1 MKTILITGAYGQ
13 LGDACA
19 KHLKNDFKLILSGI
33 TPANNGVNL
42 DITSKNSIE
51 KVLLETHPD
60 VILNLAALTDVDGC
74 ELDPEKAKNV
84 NINGVKNL

>member
-51 KVLLETHPD
+51 KVLKSADSKKLRASMYSLEALHPTCKKCQSRL
-60 VILNLAALTDVDGC
+60 I
-74 ELDPEKAKNV
+74 EQ
-84 NINGVKNL
+84 